1 MPSNSYPIIAREGW
15 FYVVLIAAVALLV
28 KIYVSLAAG
37 IGLLALLA
45 ILLVLLRDPPRSVP
59 SVPSGLVSPVHGH
72 VVDVNHVT
80 DIWLKRPSTHIRL
93 RMSPLDIYS
102 LRCPIE
108 GRVMDQK
115 SGRDH
120 DNPHIRQYAFWLR
133 TDEGDDV
140 VVSIRMG
147 WLPKRARL
155 YVQSGER
162 LGQGQRCGYI
172 YFGGEVDLWLPEH
185 VRLDIENGQ
194 PVVAGSMLLGKLV
207 HRHGASITDVDTV
220 PAARAS

>member
-15 FYVVLIAAVALLV
+15 SLLILVAAIALLMKLYSLIAGLILL
-28 KIYVSLAAG
+28 
-37 IGLLALLA
+37 GLFTV
-45 ILLVLLRDPPRSVP
+45 LLVLFRDPMRLVP
-59 SVPSGLVSPVHGH
+59 SVPSGLVSPIHGR
-72 VVDVNHVT
+72 VVFINQTHDS
-80 DIWLKRPSTHIRL
+80 WLDRPSTHMRL
-93 RMSPLDIYS
+93 RMSPLDVYS
-102 LRCPIE
+102 LRSPIE
-108 GRVMDQK
+108 GKVMDQR

-120 DNPHIRQYAFWLR
+120 ENPKIRQYAFWIR

-172 YFGGEVDLWLPEH
+172 YLGGEVDLWLPEH
-185 VRLDIENGQ
+185 LRLDVEQGQ
-194 PVVAGSMLLGKLV
+194 DVIGGSMLLGKLV
-207 HRHGASITDVDTV
+207 HRNGTHIDVDTV
-220 PAARAS
+220 PAASAS